1 MAMSMFILA
10 VAAGVAIYRIGQSRD
25 RNLHRS
31 PEQIARERVARL
43 VNWASHGD
51 TTAQVELADAFA
63 EGSGVAQDAGAAA
76 HWNEVAAESGDA
88 SAEANL
94 ARAYAYGAGVPR
106 DVRQALEW
114 TRKAAEHGNVEAQF
128 NYGVY
133 LFRGVGIS
141 QDVVKGFLWL
151 SRAAAAG
158 SNPAELSLDAARKAM
173 TAEQLATA
181 ESLAHKAG
189 GLPR

>member
-10 VAAGVAIYRIGQSRD
+10 VASGVAIYRIGQSRE
-25 RNLHRS
+25 RNYHPS
-31 PEQIARERVARL
+31 PEQLARERVARL
-43 VNWASHGD
+43 ENWASHGV
-51 TTAQVELADAFA
+51 TSAQVELADALA
-63 EGSGVAQDAGAAA
+63 EGSGVSQDASAAV
-76 HWNEVAAESGDA
+76 HWNQVAAESGDV
-88 SAEANL
+88 SAEVNL

-133 LFRGVGIS
+133 LFQGVGIS
-141 QDVVKGFLWL
+141 RDVVKGFLWL

-158 SNPAELSLDAARKAM
+158 SNPAELILDAARNAM
-173 TAEQLATA
+173 TAEQVAAA
-181 ESLAHKAG
+181 EALSQKSM
-189 GLPR
+189 